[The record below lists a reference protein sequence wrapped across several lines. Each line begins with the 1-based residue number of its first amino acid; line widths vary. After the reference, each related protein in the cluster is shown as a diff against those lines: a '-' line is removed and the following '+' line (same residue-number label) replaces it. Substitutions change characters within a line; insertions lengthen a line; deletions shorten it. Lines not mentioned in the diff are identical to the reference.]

1 MRTSMKILKA
11 FMQSGL
17 FTDLH
22 IIGGLG
28 MLFYGLHLYQPWV
41 AFTVV
46 GAVLAALGILLT
58 FIR

>member
-1 MRTSMKILKA
+1 
-11 FMQSGL
+11 
-17 FTDLH
+17 
-22 IIGGLG
+22 

-46 GAVLAALGILLT
+46 GAVLAALGILMT